1 MNHGLFVKVHS
12 NGLRRLDGSL
22 DRFFR
27 LYFQQSVQKVNLKEQ
42 SGASFQETSLRS
54 ANLEKVMVDEDI
66 NFTDTDFTE
75 AIIWVGNIQ
84 DRGRAVRVILP
95 NGDIY
100 TASGMEIGY

>member
-1 MNHGLFVKVHS
+1 
-12 NGLRRLDGSL
+12 
-22 DRFFR
+22 
-27 LYFQQSVQKVNLKEQ
+27 
-42 SGASFQETSLRS
+42 
-54 ANLEKVMVDEDI
+54 MVDEDI